1 MDEETGE
8 LKLVKQKINE
18 KNIPPNIDIIKLI
31 YQHYIEEKIDYNKFT
46 DEDLEKEKQRLLKQ
60 LKEKEVDSRNCK
72 NKSKM

>member
-31 YQHYIEEKIDYNKFT
+31 YQHYTEQKIDYNKFT
-46 DEDLEKEKQRLLKQ
+46 DEGLEKEKQRLLKQ